1 MPLLH
6 MSTQRPGMSLH
17 VISLP
22 CISAASGQTGVN
34 VKRPGYGYE
43 AMTNPHSKLMMTYH
57 PCTPYKLIFC
67 CVRCEDIWGVCV
79 RVCTGGK
86 RVWGGGM

>member
-1 MPLLH
+1 
-6 MSTQRPGMSLH
+6 
-17 VISLP
+17 VK
-22 CISAASGQTGVN
+22 
-34 VKRPGYGYE
+34 VKRPGYVYE
-43 AMTNPHSKLMMTYH
+43 AMTNPHSKLMMTYR

-86 RVWGGGM
+86 RVWGDVRAGCEGVGGCEVGGEGV